1 MKRFSFELPSLATM
15 SRFFSDTYTN
25 DASVSLKGLIEH
37 LRERA
42 DALEEL
48 SYPED
53 DETKDKPDDEIEE
66 ETLSVFADGDDI
78 FLEAQ
83 MDSDQSGFWQGL
95 LDNGIVEEIIDADD
109 ADYDDGSE
117 DTDDALIVYSGK
129 GYATGETTPA
139 EASIEIQPSG
149 LVNAPFE
156 VLFNVKNKSS
166 VVLDQ
171 AQMVQLRDALN
182 EAIRTF

>member
-1 MKRFSFELPSLATM
+1 MKRFFLELPSIATM
-15 SRFFSDTYTN
+15 SRFFADTYTN
-25 DASVSLKGLIEH
+25 DASVSLKGLIEY

-53 DETKDKPDDEIEE
+53 AETEDKPEAEME
-66 ETLSVFADGDDI
+66 GETLSVFADGDDI
-78 FLEAQ
+78 FLEAE

-95 LDNGIVEEIIDADD
+95 QDNGIVGEIIDAED
-109 ADYDDGSE
+109 ADYDDGS
-117 DTDDALIVYSGK
+117 DGKDDALIVYSGR
-129 GYATGETTPA
+129 GYAAGETTPT
-139 EASIEIQPSG
+139 EASIEVQTSG

-156 VLFNVKNKSS
+156 ILFNVKSKSS

-171 AQMVQLRDALN
+171 TQMVQLRDALN
-182 EAIRTF
+182 EAIRTA